1 MSDDPLFAFSGR
13 DITRMRVEIHNML
26 RSITEQYRS
35 NRETSAGS
43 LAASDIQDA
52 SVNLFADTD
61 SDEEADDVD
70 EDDVAFI
77 NSDHSSDD
85 SGSEWSFG
93 GDNES
98 MMHDEDDEPLVYEST
113 GKFCYMSIYYWLWLL
128 LRLWLAVEDIFFV
141 VSTKKILLGFL
152 PRFRSKDDGTPVE
165 RLRHALSVA

>member
-1 MSDDPLFAFSGR
+1 MSDLHNNLKHYVSEDPLFDFSGK
-13 DITRMRVEIHNML
+13 DITRMRIEIYNML

-35 NRETSAGS
+35 NRENSAGS

-77 NSDHSSDD
+77 DSDHSSDD
-85 SGSEWSFG
+85 SGSEWAFG
-93 GDNES
+93 SDDES

-113 GKFCYMSIYYWLWLL
+113 GKFCHMLIYYWL
-128 LRLWLAVEDIFFV
+128 
-141 VSTKKILLGFL
+141 
-152 PRFRSKDDGTPVE
+152 
-165 RLRHALSVA
+165 

>member
-1 MSDDPLFAFSGR
+1 
-13 DITRMRVEIHNML
+13 ML

-52 SVNLFADTD
+52 SVGELFADSD

-77 NSDHSSDD
+77 NSDHSSYD

-93 GDNES
+93 SDNES

-113 GKFCYMSIYYWLWLL
+113 GKFCHMSIYYWLWLL
-128 LRLWLAVEDIFFV
+128 PRRLWLAAGGWRRYFFCDLH
-141 VSTKKILLGFL
+141 K
-152 PRFRSKDDGTPVE
+152 
-165 RLRHALSVA
+165 